1 MSILARAHY
10 ARRGGA
16 NYEKFNVIYEK
27 FNVILKPNYE
37 KFNVDNEKQ
46 LVFLILKYYLCN
58 IIQNQELMART
69 IKDNKN
75 VIQSYTLT
83 TSRYK
88 FTAYEKRILYR
99 IVEYAQDEL
108 KGIMIRDNLH
118 RIEHS
123 LFGRE
128 ITMPIADI
136 LKDEQDENYT
146 IAKKAFSSLSDKFI
160 IIDNDDIWQKTH
172 IISNPKIKKKTGMV
186 TFSVFNEI
194 WDGMLNFS
202 KGYRKYELI
211 TAMQFNSVYSM
222 RFYELLSGQKRP
234 LEFTFEQ
241 LREMLCV
248 NDKYKLVGDFKRWVL
263 DVAKKELDESSP
275 YSFNYIE
282 VKEGRK
288 VVGFKFFPTFHPD
301 KQDPNLFQ
309 IEMRSK
315 LSAST
320 QISRDAYDYFR
331 YSFEFKAEEISKN
344 KKTIIEG
351 EKKIPDFI
359 GFLSSL
365 VGPSRIAKNRIGY
378 VINAIKKKTAES

>member
-1 MSILARAHY
+1 MI
-10 ARRGGA
+10 
-16 NYEKFNVIYEK
+16 I
-27 FNVILKPNYE
+27 
-37 KFNVDNEKQ
+37 
-46 LVFLILKYYLCN
+46 KYYLCN
-58 IIQNQELMART
+58 IILNQELMART

-202 KGYRKYELI
+202 KGYRKYELV

-234 LEFTFEQ
+234 LDFTFEQ
-241 LREMLCV
+241 LREILCV
-248 NDKYKLVGDFKRWVL
+248 NDKYKLVGHFKTRVL

-301 KQDPNLFQ
+301 KQDPELLQ
-309 IEMRSK
+309 VEMRSK
-315 LSAST
+315 LSASI
-320 QISRDAYDYFR
+320 QISQEAYSYLR

-365 VGPSRIAKNRIGY
+365 VGPSRTAKNRIGY

>member
-1 MSILARAHY
+1 
-10 ARRGGA
+10 
-16 NYEKFNVIYEK
+16 
-27 FNVILKPNYE
+27 
-37 KFNVDNEKQ
+37 
-46 LVFLILKYYLCN
+46 
-58 IIQNQELMART
+58 
-69 IKDNKN
+69 
-75 VIQSYTLT
+75 
-83 TSRYK
+83 
-88 FTAYEKRILYR
+88 
-99 IVEYAQDEL
+99 
-108 KGIMIRDNLH
+108 MIRDNLH

-128 ITMPIADI
+128 ITMPVADI

-146 IAKKAFSSLSDKFI
+146 IAKKAFGSLSDKFI

-202 KGYRKYELI
+202 KGYRKYELV

-222 RFYELLSGQKRP
+222 RFYEFLSGQKRP
-234 LEFTFEQ
+234 LEYTFEQ

-248 NDKYKLVGDFKRWVL
+248 NDKYKLVGHFKTRVL

-320 QISRDAYDYFR
+320 QISREAYDYFR
-331 YSFEFKAEEISKN
+331 YSFEFRTDEISKN

-365 VGPSRIAKNRIGY
+365 VGPSRTAKNRIGY

>member
-1 MSILARAHY
+1 
-10 ARRGGA
+10 
-16 NYEKFNVIYEK
+16 
-27 FNVILKPNYE
+27 
-37 KFNVDNEKQ
+37 
-46 LVFLILKYYLCN
+46 
-58 IIQNQELMART
+58 
-69 IKDNKN
+69 
-75 VIQSYTLT
+75 
-83 TSRYK
+83 
-88 FTAYEKRILYR
+88 
-99 IVEYAQDEL
+99 
-108 KGIMIRDNLH
+108 
-118 RIEHS
+118 
-123 LFGRE
+123 
-128 ITMPIADI
+128 MPIVDI

-202 KGYRKYELI
+202 KGYRKYELV

-241 LREMLCV
+241 LREMLCI

-282 VKEGRK
+282 IKEGRK
-288 VVGFKFFPTFHPD
+288 VVAFKFFPTFNPE

-309 IEMRSK
+309 VEMRSK
-315 LSAST
+315 LSASA
-320 QISRDAYDYFR
+320 QIGQEAYSYLR

-351 EKKIPDFI
+351 EQKIPDFI

-365 VGPSRIAKNRIGY
+365 VGPSRTAKNRIGY
-378 VINAIKKKTAES
+378 VINAIKKKTEESK

>member
-1 MSILARAHY
+1 
-10 ARRGGA
+10 
-16 NYEKFNVIYEK
+16 
-27 FNVILKPNYE
+27 
-37 KFNVDNEKQ
+37 
-46 LVFLILKYYLCN
+46 
-58 IIQNQELMART
+58 MART

-99 IVEYAQDEL
+99 IVEYAQDEI

-118 RIEHS
+118 KIEHS

-128 ITMPIADI
+128 ITMPVADI

-202 KGYRKYELI
+202 KGYRKYELV

-222 RFYELLSGQKRP
+222 RFYELLSGQK
-234 LEFTFEQ
+234 
-241 LREMLCV
+241 
-248 NDKYKLVGDFKRWVL
+248 D
-263 DVAKKELDESSP
+263 
-275 YSFNYIE
+275 
-282 VKEGRK
+282 RK
-288 VVGFKFFPTFHPD
+288 SVV
-301 KQDPNLFQ
+301 
-309 IEMRSK
+309 
-315 LSAST
+315 
-320 QISRDAYDYFR
+320 
-331 YSFEFKAEEISKN
+331 
-344 KKTIIEG
+344 
-351 EKKIPDFI
+351 
-359 GFLSSL
+359 
-365 VGPSRIAKNRIGY
+365 
-378 VINAIKKKTAES
+378 